1 MEGGFRIGA
10 RGVRRGRGRYRRPG
24 EWIQRDSDR
33 CAWRL
38 ALRPL
43 GGEFELYVAERE

>member
-10 RGVRRGRGRYRRPG
+10 RGVRRGRGRYWGAAGASGQVRV
-24 EWIQRDSDR
+24 
-33 CAWRL
+33 